1 MVRGL
6 ARRVR
11 RSKRRRQGRSSK
23 GIANRVRDKNEGRD
37 REKDRRGGGDI
48 VQGYERRALE
58 RQTGERE
65 RIRHL
70 PLPRGNLTFRLGLRE
85 PTDKEGGQGDRAE
98 GRTRGTLARVVVC
111 AKSAFVCRR
120 KRMCARKGGGDSAR

>member
-37 REKDRRGGGDI
+37 REKDRRG
-48 VQGYERRALE
+48 
-58 RQTGERE
+58 RE
-65 RIRHL
+65 I
-70 PLPRGNLTFRLGLRE
+70 
-85 PTDKEGGQGDRAE
+85 
-98 GRTRGTLARVVVC
+98 
-111 AKSAFVCRR
+111 
-120 KRMCARKGGGDSAR
+120 